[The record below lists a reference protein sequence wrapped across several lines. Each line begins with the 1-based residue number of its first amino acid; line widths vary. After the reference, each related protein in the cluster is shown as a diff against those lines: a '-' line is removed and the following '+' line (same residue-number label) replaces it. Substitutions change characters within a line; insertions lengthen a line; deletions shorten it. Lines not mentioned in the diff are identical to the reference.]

1 MVPWNY
7 KTEIAGLIF
16 AFPALVIL
24 PILGLVTLGWPAWI
38 FFIDSAFIIPAIQ
51 KEIII

>member
-7 KTEIAGLIF
+7 KTEVAGLIL

-38 FFIDSAFIIPAIQ
+38 IFLSIVLLLFRQFR
-51 KEIII
+51 KK